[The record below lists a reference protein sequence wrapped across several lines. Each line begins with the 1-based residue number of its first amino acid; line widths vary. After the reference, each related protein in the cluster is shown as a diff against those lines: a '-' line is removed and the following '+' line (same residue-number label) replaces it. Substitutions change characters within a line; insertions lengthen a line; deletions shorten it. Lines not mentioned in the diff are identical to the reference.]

1 MHLPPLIFDLAIILA
16 VAGFITAI
24 FLKIKQPV
32 VLGYILAG
40 VVVGP
45 HTPPFQLVA
54 DIEGIKTWAEL
65 GIIFLMFSLG
75 LEFSFKKLLSVGLT
89 ASITVGL
96 EQIFFISIGYFIGL
110 WIGFSPIESLFLGA
124 MISISSTTIIIKALE
139 ELKLKTHRF
148 ASIIFG
154 VLIVEDLVAILLI
167 VGLTSIAQ
175 TQIISPLALLGTGF
189 NLIIVILSWFI
200 FGHLLIPRLMSFI
213 AKRGSS
219 EMITLISIGLCLML
233 VIFANQLGYSAA
245 LGAFI
250 MGSIL
255 AESRIN
261 NQIESLMKPLKDLFG
276 AIFFVSVGMLVDPRL
291 FWEYRY
297 VIISLSLLSILG
309 KLFITSFGSL
319 ITGQSLRNSIQTG
332 LGLGQIGE
340 FSFIIAGIG
349 VSLNAID
356 KSFQPIA
363 VGVSIITSFTTP
375 YLISYSG
382 PISNWIEKK
391 LPTKIPQIQNNY
403 VIWWEHQTSDKQDF
417 LPVLKTMAIW
427 TLNGIIMTIIL
438 NNCFKG
444 LAPRLAS
451 HFPVV
456 ANWSMEISWFV
467 GLIVSSP
474 FIWAMVFASKK
485 TFQLISTNKKI
496 IYVVFMIILPA
507 LTSVWLGLIS
517 IKEISY
523 KIILPM
529 MLVFLA
535 LIYFLLY
542 KRLEKYYGWFE
553 GTLKSTFKQ
562 KSSHSKSKE
571 LSSLAPWDTHLHSF
585 EIHPNAHLVGKTLME
600 ANLRKT
606 FGIGVVAI
614 QRGLQTIV
622 TPKAN
627 EQILPMDRFVV
638 IGSDEQLDAF
648 QKEVELPPEVLKN
661 EYPPIENHILR
672 YIELPNSSF
681 LVGQSLKEAN
691 LREEYEATIVGV
703 ERNNSRIM
711 NIHGDFIFLAGDI
724 IWVVAEKAKIDFLEE
739 RLSQIP

>member
-16 VAGFITAI
+16 VAGVISAV
-24 FLKIKQPV
+24 FLKIRQPV

-45 HTPPFQLVA
+45 FTPPFQLVT
-54 DIEGIKTWAEL
+54 DLEGIKTWAEL

-89 ASITVGL
+89 ASITVGIEL
-96 EQIFFISIGYFIGL
+96 IFFISLGYIIGL
-110 WIGFSPIESLFLGA
+110 WLGFDSIESLFLGA
-124 MISISSTTIIIKALE
+124 MISISSTTIILKAFE

-175 TQIISPLALLGTGF
+175 TRIISPLALLGTGF
-189 NLIIVILSWFI
+189 NLVLVVLSWFI
-200 FGHLLIPRLMSFI
+200 FGHLLVPRLMSFV
-213 AKRGSS
+213 AKRGAS
-219 EMITLISIGLCLML
+219 EMITLISIGLCLAL
-233 VIFANQLGYSAA
+233 VVFATKLGYSAA

-261 NQIESLMKPLKDLFG
+261 NQIENLMKPLKDLFG
-276 AIFFVSVGMLVDPRL
+276 AIFFVSVGMLVDPSMIWEHRL
-291 FWEYRY
+291 
-297 VIISLSLLSILG
+297 IIIVLCLISIFG
-309 KLFITSFGSL
+309 KLFTSTFGSL
-319 ITGQSLRNSIQTG
+319 ITGQSLKNAIQTG

-375 YLISYSG
+375 YLVRYSG
-382 PISNWIEKK
+382 PLSNWIEKK
-391 LPTKIPQIQNNY
+391 LPPKIPQLQNNY
-403 VIWWEHQTSDKQDF
+403 VVWWEHQTSDSQD
-417 LPVLKTMAIW
+417 LMPVLKTMALWI
-427 TLNGIIMTIIL
+427 LNGIIMTIIL
-438 NNCFKG
+438 NNSFKG
-444 LAPRLAS
+444 IAPKIGVHFPLAS
-451 HFPVV
+451 
-456 ANWSMEISWFV
+456 NWRMEISWLI
-467 GLIVSSP
+467 GLILSSP

-496 IYVVFMIILPA
+496 IYVVFMIVLPV
-507 LTSVWLGLIS
+507 LTSVWIGLIS
-517 IKEISY
+517 IKEVSY
-523 KIILPM
+523 KIILPSL
-529 MLVFLA
+529 LVFLTI
-535 LIYFLLY
+535 IYFLLY

-553 GTLKSTFKQ
+553 GRLKSTFNSSPIE
-562 KSSHSKSKE
+562 KSSS
-571 LSSLAPWDTHLHSF
+571 LSSLAPWDTHFHSF
-585 EIHPNAHLVGKTLME
+585 EIHPNAHLVGKNLKE
-600 ANLRKT
+600 ANLRQS
-606 FGIGVVAI
+606 FGVSVVAI

-622 TPKAN
+622 SPKAH

-648 QKEVELPPEVLKN
+648 QKEVELPPEILKTN
-661 EYPPIENHILR
+661 YPPLENHSLR
-672 YIELPNSSF
+672 YFELISDSF
-681 LVGQSLKEAN
+681 LVGLSLKEAN
-691 LREEYEATIVGV
+691 LRDEFEATIVGV
-703 ERNNSRIM
+703 ERKNLRMM
-711 NIHGDFIFLAGDI
+711 NINGEFIFLEGDI
-724 IWVVAEKAKIDFLEE
+724 IWVVAEKGKIEFLFE
-739 RLSQIP
+739 RLTKNP